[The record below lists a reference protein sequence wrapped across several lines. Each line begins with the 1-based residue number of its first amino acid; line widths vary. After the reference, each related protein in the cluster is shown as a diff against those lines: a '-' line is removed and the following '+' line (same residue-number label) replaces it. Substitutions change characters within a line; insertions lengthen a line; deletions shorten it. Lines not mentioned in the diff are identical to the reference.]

1 VPDVAGGRIDQME
14 ARATLR
20 MLRTS
25 ARKVRLLCDAVRG
38 KPVAEALALLRHLP
52 QGSAPALSK
61 LIASAV
67 ANAEHNYQMSPERLR
82 IKTIYANEGPTFK
95 RFRPR
100 ARGRADRRLTRTSH
114 VTVIVD
120 DGEE

>member
-1 VPDVAGGRIDQME
+1 ME
-14 ARATLR
+14 ARASLQ

-25 ARKVRLLCDAVRG
+25 ARKVRLLCDVVRG
-38 KPVAEALALLRHLP
+38 KSVREALAMLQFMP
-52 QGSAPALSK
+52 QGAAPDLFK
-61 LIASAV
+61 LIRSAV
-67 ANAEHNYQMSPERLR
+67 ANAENNYQMSPEDLR
-82 IKTIYANEGPTFK
+82 VKTIYADEGPTFK

>member
-1 VPDVAGGRIDQME
+1 ME
-14 ARATLR
+14 AKASLQNV
-20 MLRTS
+20 RTS

-38 KPVAEALALLRHLP
+38 KSVTEALALLRFLP
-52 QGSAPALSK
+52 QGSAPDLYK
-61 LIASAV
+61 LIASAA
-67 ANAEHNYQMSPERLR
+67 ANAENNYQMTRDDLHV
-82 IKTIYANEGPTFK
+82 KTIYADEGPTFK

-114 VTVIVD
+114 VTVIVA

>member
-1 VPDVAGGRIDQME
+1 ME
-14 ARATLR
+14 ARASLK
-20 MLRTS
+20 MVRTS
-25 ARKVRLLCDAVRG
+25 ARKVRLVCDAVRG
-38 KPVAEALALLRHLP
+38 KPVAEALALLRFLP
-52 QGSAPALSK
+52 NGSARDVAK
-61 LIASAV
+61 VIQSAA
-67 ANAEHNYQMSPERLR
+67 ANAENNYQMSPEDLR
-82 IKTIYANEGPTFK
+82 VKTIYADEGPTYK